1 MVERPSRWPVFQ
13 GWSNGVINLDFFFS
27 LFTSSSLS
35 LGRSSLLLLPLRLFH
50 SRPTLPLWCCVLW
63 AFAQRFAIFVDFF
76 IRLISLNWYYYVE
89 IGISRRKR
97 WSVTINLT
105 IDIGYNF
112 NQTKQTCSTWLV
124 TTIMSNKI
132 VRNFIESLHIFVSLQ
147 SGDWMKRKLDTFYCG
162 FYFKP

>member
-13 GWSNGVINLDFFFS
+13 GWSNGVINLDFFF
-27 LFTSSSLS
+27 FYVFFFVAWPFIVIVVTTSPFPFVRRCHFGAVCSERSYNVLRFLS
-35 LGRSSLLLLPLRLFH
+35 
-50 SRPTLPLWCCVLW
+50 T
-63 AFAQRFAIFVDFF
+63 FF
-76 IRLISLNWYYYVE
+76 SRLISLNWYYYVE

-132 VRNFIESLHIFVSLQ
+132 VRNFIESLHIFFSLQ
-147 SGDWMKRKLDTFYCG
+147 SGDWMERKHDTFYCG